1 METKI
6 IFNVDEKD
14 VLNHYL
20 NNKHQSILTIDIERD
35 KLINEM
41 KKLVPI
47 STMLIDDIN
56 NIDEKI
62 DFCSFNDLHCNY
74 DKYDIIFINDKYNEM
89 IYQFCATFLIN
100 S

>member
-6 IFNVDEKD
+6 RFYVDEKD

-20 NNKHQSILTIDIERD
+20 NNKHHSILTIDIERD
-35 KLINEM
+35 KLIEELR
-41 KKLVPI
+41 KLVPV
-47 STMLIDDIN
+47 STMFLDDIEQ
-56 NIDEKI
+56 IDEKI
-62 DFCSFNDLHCNY
+62 DFFSFNDLHCNY
-74 DKYDIIFINDKYNEM
+74 NKYDAIFINGKYHEM